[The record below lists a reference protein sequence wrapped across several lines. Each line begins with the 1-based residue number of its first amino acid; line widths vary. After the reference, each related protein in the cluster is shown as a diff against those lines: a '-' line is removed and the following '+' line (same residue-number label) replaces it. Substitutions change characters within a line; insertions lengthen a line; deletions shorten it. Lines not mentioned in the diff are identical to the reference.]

1 MWWNDSSIVITIHAV
16 HHGLELRSERAFA
29 IDTGINNTKLGIT
42 LILAIDRYYT
52 SCSLVANSGGG
63 ILENSALH
71 LYVSALFYSA
81 RFSFSRNQFE
91 LCDVGSVCDLV
102 TSASS
107 KNNLFNISTTCAYLA
122 PAALSSCKQKIGQI
136 HWTPVQMLIMT
147 WEETLRGER
156 RHMRIDPEVLNSF
169 DLIITKSTSDS
180 SVVSVCV

>member
-29 IDTGINNTKLGIT
+29 IDTGINDTKLGII

-136 HWTPVQMLIMT
+136 HWTIASSADAHND
-147 WEETLRGER
+147 LRRDTER
-156 RHMRIDPEVLNSF
+156 REEAHENRSWGLEFLWSHHN
-169 DLIITKSTSDS
+169 KKYKW
-180 SVVSVCV
+180 